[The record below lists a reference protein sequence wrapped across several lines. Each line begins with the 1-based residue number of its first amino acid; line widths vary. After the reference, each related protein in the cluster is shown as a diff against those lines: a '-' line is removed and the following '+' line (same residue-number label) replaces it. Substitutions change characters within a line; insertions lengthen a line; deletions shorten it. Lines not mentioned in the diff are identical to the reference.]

1 MRQATGS
8 NTPQSGNKVSIQLSL
23 DGHSFSVPALSEL
36 PAGEASVKVELLLPR
51 TMLVPGELFDAER
64 GAEML
69 AANGMPPT
77 AEECVVAS
85 DPEAE
90 TVAVT
95 AIDREALRQVEEKL
109 GDRARFTTP
118 LLHTPANAAKT
129 VWMSRR
135 AGLLYIKVYDN
146 GELQLAEVIPAA
158 TDTDVAYFFD
168 RLDGCFPLKEYEL
181 RIAGDNPKAALMTR
195 GISEMGRLGELLG
208 GQARTFSGLSGIGDL
223 IVTCTSGHSRNR
235 HVGEELGRG
244 RKLPEILRS
253 MGMVVAE
260 GVTTARGAYALA
272 RRVGA
277 ETPIIDEIYAILYQD
292 RDVPAAI
299 RNLMCRSAKPE
310 V

>member
-77 AEECVVAS
+77 A
-85 DPEAE
+85 
-90 TVAVT
+90 VT

-158 TDTDVAYFFD
+158 TDTDVAYFFE

-181 RIAGDNPKAALMTR
+181 RIAGDNPKAAR
-195 GISEMGRLGELLG
+195 KLLG
-208 GQARTFSGLSGIGDL
+208 KRFRQT
-223 IVTCTSGHSRNR
+223 TC
-235 HVGEELGRG
+235 E
-244 RKLPEILRS
+244 
-253 MGMVVAE
+253 
-260 GVTTARGAYALA
+260 
-272 RRVGA
+272 
-277 ETPIIDEIYAILYQD
+277 
-292 RDVPAAI
+292 
-299 RNLMCRSAKPE
+299 
-310 V
+310 